1 MTAESRMFSDAE
13 RMEVRSYVQ
22 LAGEAIAQYWPMR
35 TFIHHNPLH
44 GLENLPFDQAV
55 KRGEQLFGGRGYLPN
70 GAYRRYFEQGLV
82 RVEDLTQVL
91 SSIATGTQ
99 VVFGGRVLSH
109 LEVLRLS
116 MIHGLGELAA
126 DPSGSSSRT
135 EEADRLAAWV
145 KASLGSGF
153 GTPLEPPAQW
163 ESIELLSKETLSAW
177 CDQTLGTEL
186 VATINEQLIKWCSV
200 FLDEGEASWV
210 MPRRERTFYRAWKA
224 LARYDAA
231 LRLLGIKDAGAKIAA
246 LDDRPEDA
254 LLRHLAAMKIPKPS
268 WEAYF
273 ALHLAALPGWTGYI
287 KWRSGEPDYP
297 WQVRYPIDLVK
308 YLAVRLFYER
318 ELVTLACQD
327 RLGLDGQHEAIRD
340 DVDRAPHAYWLR
352 RELTGGRLPRTV
364 AEAAH
369 RLVRTWNQK
378 SAEERNEAAKKLCNE
393 TVERRAAER
402 VRRAARQLLGLAA
415 AIGVRPDSITGTAPA
430 DALTVVNWLEGFP
443 ASQQSRRWLEALE
456 TRQRRQVVEQLT
468 GTFEQARQ
476 GGGQVETA
484 QSSRPLAQMV
494 FCIDVRS
501 EVLRRHLENLGG
513 YETLGLAGFF
523 GIPLKYQGFGADHSV
538 THCPVLLKPRNQI
551 REIPRSY
558 HGQAA
563 ERHRLG
569 ARLAKVGHTLL
580 HDLKEN
586 VITPYVMVEALGWFF
601 GLPLFG
607 KTLCPLWYQRI
618 AQALRRLLLP
628 PLATTL
634 TIDKLTRE
642 EATEMIAAEQR
653 AGIRE
658 ILRTEFALRGSTVTP
673 ALIEAIR
680 LRVLEGTNG
689 AGGVEVAKALGIGPA
704 DEAALYERLRHRLDL
719 TPRGMSVRLHRI
731 THHGFSVAEQA
742 YGVEAALRLMGLTSG
757 FARLMVVC
765 AHGSTSDNNPYE
777 SALDCGACG
786 GNNGLP
792 NARAFAAMAN
802 RQAVRDLLRTRGIAI
817 PNDTHFAAAVHD
829 TTCDDVRIV
838 DLEDVPATHRKDL
851 TRLIAD
857 LKEAGAQAALE
868 RGAALDGGAVR
879 DGAAGRSRAARRS
892 TDWAQVRPEWGLSK
906 NSLMVIGR
914 RELTRTVNLRGR
926 AFLHSYD
933 HRQDESGK
941 LLETIMTAPLVVA
954 QWINMEHYFS
964 TVDNEVYGSGSK
976 VYHNV
981 VGRVGVMSGAGS
993 DLRIGLPAQTVLNG
1007 PAPYH
1012 EPMRLLA
1019 VIEAPVK
1026 RVQDVI
1032 SKHPHLEQLFDQGW
1046 VSLLVL
1052 DPTDGRFSRYE
1063 LMAGWEA
1070 VPSPAP
1076 SEPGDASIAGLTAA
1090 GESQPLQ
1097 DPGQVTGVR

>member
-1 MTAESRMFSDAE
+1 MTTASRMFSDAE

-44 GLENLPFDQAV
+44 GLEDLPFDQAV

-70 GAYRRYFEQGLV
+70 AAYRRYFEDG
-82 RVEDLTQVL
+82 RIRTEDVTEVL
-91 SSIATGTQ
+91 SPIATETR
-99 VVFGGRVLSH
+99 VAFGGRELSH

-126 DPSGSSSRT
+126 EPSGASSQT
-135 EEADRLAAWV
+135 EQEVERLVSWLKTSVGA
-145 KASLGSGF
+145 GF
-153 GTPLEPPAQW
+153 GPSPQPPAQW

-177 CDQTLGTEL
+177 CDQTLGTAL
-186 VATINEQLIKWCSV
+186 VAMINEQIIKWCSA
-200 FLDEGEASWV
+200 FLDEGDASWT
-210 MPRRERTFYRAWKA
+210 MPYREQTFYRAWKA
-224 LARYDAA
+224 LARYDVA
-231 LRLLGIKDAGAKIAA
+231 LRFLGIKEAGAKIAA
-246 LDDRPEDA
+246 LDDRSEDA
-254 LLRHLAAMKIPKPS
+254 LLRNLAVMKIPKPS

-273 ALHLAALPGWTGYI
+273 ALHLATLPGWTGYI
-287 KWRSGEPDYP
+287 KWRSGEPDHP
-297 WQVRYPIDLVK
+297 WQTRYPIDLVK

-318 ELVTLACQD
+318 ELVALACRDQ
-327 RLGLDGQHEAIRD
+327 LGIDGQYDAIRD

-352 RELTGGRLPRTV
+352 RELTGGRLQQPIT
-364 AEAAH
+364 EAAQT
-369 RLVRTWNQK
+369 LSRTWKQQP
-378 SAEERNEAAKKLCNE
+378 AEERNEAAKRLCE
-393 TVERRAAER
+393 AMVELRAAER
-402 VRRAARQLLGLAA
+402 VKRAARQLLALAA
-415 AIGVRPDSITGTAPA
+415 AIGVRPESIPETAPA
-430 DALTVVNWLEGFP
+430 DAIAVLNWLEGFP

-456 TRQRRQVVEQLT
+456 TRHRRQVVEQLADA
-468 GTFEQARQ
+468 FEQVRQ
-476 GGGQVETA
+476 GSGQAEMA
-484 QSSRPLAQMV
+484 HQSRPAQMV

-513 YETLGLAGFF
+513 YETFGLAGFF
-523 GIPLKYQGFGADHSV
+523 GIPLKYLGFGADHSV

-558 HGQAA
+558 HGQTA
-563 ERHRLG
+563 ERHRLRS
-569 ARLAKVGHTLL
+569 RLAKIGHTLL

-607 KTLCPLWYQRI
+607 KTLSPLWYQRLM
-618 AQALRRLLLP
+618 QAFRRLFLP

-642 EATEMIAAEQR
+642 EAMEMVAAEQR
-653 AGIRE
+653 ASIRE
-658 ILRTEFALRGSTVTP
+658 VLRREFALRGATVTP
-673 ALIEAIR
+673 ALIETVR
-680 LRVLEGTNG
+680 LHILEGTNG
-689 AGGVEVAKALGIGPA
+689 AGAVDMAKMLGIAPGEP
-704 DEAALYERLRHRLDL
+704 AALYDQLRDQLDL
-719 TPRGMSVRLHRI
+719 TPRGMSARLHRI
-731 THHGFSVAEQA
+731 THHGFSVSEQA

-757 FARLMVVC
+757 FARLVVLC
-765 AHGSTSDNNPYE
+765 AHGSTSNNNPYE

-802 RQAVRDLLRTRGIAI
+802 RQAVRDMLRSRGITI

-829 TTCDDVRIV
+829 TTCDDVQIV

-868 RGAALDGGAVR
+868 RGLALDGVGAR
-879 DGAAGRSRAARRS
+879 DGAVARTRAIRRS
-892 TDWAQVRPEWGLSK
+892 MDWSQVRPEWGLSR
-906 NSLMVIGR
+906 NSLMVIAR
-914 RELTRTVNLRGR
+914 RELTRTLNLQGR
-926 AFLHSYD
+926 VFLHSYD

-993 DLRIGLPAQTVLNG
+993 DLRIGLPAQTVMNG

-1019 VIEAPVK
+1019 LIEAPVK

-1032 SKHPHLEQLFDQGW
+1032 SKHQHLEHLFDQGW
-1046 VSLLVL
+1046 VSLLVV
-1052 DPTDGRFSRYE
+1052 DPTDGRFYRYE

-1070 VPSPAP
+1070 VQSPAP
-1076 SEPGDASIAGLTAA
+1076 SEQAVPSNDGVTTGRDNL
-1090 GESQPLQ
+1090 PRQ
-1097 DPGQVTGVR
+1097 DSGQATWVR

>member
-1 MTAESRMFSDAE
+1 MMAGTRMFSDAE

-44 GLENLPFDQAV
+44 GLEELPFDQAV

-70 GAYRRYFEQGLV
+70 AAYRRYFEEG
-82 RVEDLTQVL
+82 RIRIEDLSEVL
-91 SSIATGTQ
+91 SPIATATR
-99 VVFGGRVLSH
+99 VDFGGRELSH

-126 DPSGSSSRT
+126 DPSGSFPHG
-135 EEADRLAAWV
+135 EQQVNRLAVWM
-145 KASLGSGF
+145 KGSLGPGV
-153 GTPLEPPAQW
+153 GLLPEPSVQW
-163 ESIELLSKETLSAW
+163 ESIEILSKETLSTW
-177 CDQTLGTEL
+177 CDQTLGTAL
-186 VATINEQLIKWCSV
+186 VATINDQMIKWCSL

-210 MPRRERTFYRAWKA
+210 MPCREQTFYRVWKA

-231 LRLLGIKDAGAKIAA
+231 LRLLGIKEAGAKIVA

-254 LLRHLAAMKIPKPS
+254 LLRHLDVMKVPKPS
-268 WEAYF
+268 WETYL

-287 KWRSGEPDYP
+287 KWRSGEPDHP

-318 ELVTLACQD
+318 ELVALACRD
-327 RLGLDGQHEAIRD
+327 RLVLDGQLEAIRG
-340 DVDRAPHAYWLR
+340 DVDRAPYAYWLR
-352 RELTGGRLPRTV
+352 RELTGGKLPRPV
-364 AEAAH
+364 AEAAQT
-369 RLVRTWNQK
+369 LVRGWKQK
-378 SAEERNEAAKKLCNE
+378 SAGERNEAAKKLCDE
-393 TVERRAAER
+393 AVEQRGDKRIK
-402 VRRAARQLLGLAA
+402 RAARQLLGLATA
-415 AIGVRPDSITGTAPA
+415 AGLMPESLIETAPA
-430 DALTVVNWLEGFP
+430 DALAVMNWLEGFP
-443 ASQQSRRWLEALE
+443 ASQQGRRWLEALE
-456 TRQRRQVVEQLT
+456 SSHRRRVVEQLAD
-468 GTFEQARQ
+468 TFEQVRQ
-476 GGGQVETA
+476 GGDQTEPL
-484 QSSRPLAQMV
+484 RPLAQMV

-501 EVLRRHLENLGG
+501 EVLRRHLENLGD

-558 HGQAA
+558 HGQTA
-563 ERHRLG
+563 ERHRFG
-569 ARLAKVGHTLL
+569 SRLAKVGHTLL

-601 GLPLFG
+601 GLPLFAR
-607 KTLCPLWYQRI
+607 TLCPLWYQRI
-618 AQALRRLLLP
+618 RQAVRRLFLP

-642 EATEMIAAEQR
+642 EAMEMVAAEQR
-653 AGIRE
+653 ASIRK
-658 ILRTEFALRGSTVTP
+658 ILRAEFVLRGSTVTP
-673 ALIEAIR
+673 ALIETIR
-680 LRVLEGTNG
+680 LRVLEETD
-689 AGGVEVAKALGIGPA
+689 AKGGLDVAKSLGIEPA
-704 DEAALYERLRHRLDL
+704 DAAALYERLRNRLDL
-719 TPRGMSVRLHRI
+719 TPRGMSSRLHRI
-731 THHGFSVAEQA
+731 THHGFSVVEQT

-757 FARLMVVC
+757 FARLVMLC

-802 RQAVRDLLRTRGIAI
+802 RQAVRDMLRTRGINI
-817 PNDTHFAAAVHD
+817 PNDTHFTAAMHD
-829 TTCDDVRIV
+829 TTCDDVQIV

-868 RGAALDGGAVR
+868 RGVALRGGPLR
-879 DGAAGRSRAARRS
+879 NGATARTTAARRS

-906 NSLMVIGR
+906 NSLMVVGR
-914 RELTRTVNLRGR
+914 RELTRPLNLKGR

-993 DLRIGLPAQTVLNG
+993 DLRIGLPAQTVMNG
-1007 PAPYH
+1007 PVPYH
-1012 EPMRLLA
+1012 EPMRLLT

-1026 RVQDVI
+1026 RVQEVI
-1032 SKHPHLEQLFDQGW
+1032 SKHQHLEHLFDQGW

-1052 DPTDGRFSRYE
+1052 DPAAGRFYCYE
-1063 LMAGWEA
+1063 LMAGWEEIRR
-1070 VPSPAP
+1070 SRP
-1076 SEPGDASIAGLTAA
+1076 SEEIDPSNAGLMA
-1090 GESQPLQ
+1090 GR
-1097 DPGQVTGVR
+1097 DY